1 MIIVKLG
8 GAKGIADDHL
18 LDDIAALSKA
28 GKKLILV
35 HGGSDETNEVAVALG
50 HPPRFVTSVSGFES
64 RFTDRKTMEIF
75 TMVYC
80 GKRNKALVEGLQ
92 RRGINAVGLSG
103 IDGRI
108 FEGPIK
114 TTVKIVEDGKK
125 KLLQGD
131 NTGKVTRINDQLLNM
146 LLEQG
151 FFPVLCPP
159 AISEAESLM
168 MNVDGDRA
176 AAMLAVHYK
185 AEALVIL
192 SNVPGLLKDFQA
204 GVSAPNNLVRQ
215 MDLSIEA
222 DPYLFAKGRM
232 KKKIMG
238 AVEALSQGVQRVILS
253 GANTELPVSAALAG
267 AGTHIFGTPRASTST
282 ATEQAVA

>member
-1 MIIVKLG
+1 M
-8 GAKGIADDHL
+8 
-18 LDDIAALSKA
+18 
-28 GKKLILV
+28 LV
-35 HGGSDETNEVAVALG
+35 HGGSDETNEVAIALG

-114 TTVKIVEDGKK
+114 TTVKVIENGKK

-131 NTGKVTRINDQLLNM
+131 NTGKVTKINDKLITLLLHN
-146 LLEQG
+146 G
-151 FFPVLCPP
+151 FLPVLCPP

-176 AAMLAVHYK
+176 AAMLAVHYR

-192 SNVPGLLKDFQA
+192 SNVPGLLKSLDA
-204 GVSAPNNLVRQ
+204 GPDSPGNLISQ
-215 MDLSIEA
+215 MDLSSTA
-222 DPYLFAKGRM
+222 DPYLYAKGRM

-253 GANTELPVSAALAG
+253 GANVEKPISVALAG
-267 AGTHIFGTPRASTST
+267 AGTHIFGTPKTLSPDSG
-282 ATEQAVA
+282 EQAAA